1 MGGKRRTGYI
11 DRSSGRTDDT
21 GHPLLYQIMEKDG
34 RSADKRG
41 HRHGSGAAGNRGK
54 SSADSVG
61 RSVGQNY
68 ATYETQDGSTYEIW
82 LEDAQS
88 IAEKVKL
95 VPKYNLAGIA
105 QWKLGFE
112 NSSIWQ
118 VISDNLQ

>member
-1 MGGKRRTGYI
+1 MEDYRRCA
-11 DRSSGRTDDT
+11 DRRSDRNGSAQQVISENNVQTVW
-21 GHPLLYQIMEKDG
+21 DG
-34 RSADKRG
+34 
-41 HRHGSGAAGNRGK
+41 
-54 SSADSVG
+54 
-61 RSVGQNY
+61 SVGQNY
-68 ATYETQDGSTYEIW
+68 GTYETQDSTYQIW

-95 VPKYNLAGIA
+95 IPKYELAGVA

>member
-1 MGGKRRTGYI
+1 MDQAQQVIAENQAQTVW
-11 DRSSGRTDDT
+11 
-21 GHPLLYQIMEKDG
+21 DG
-34 RSADKRG
+34 
-41 HRHGSGAAGNRGK
+41 
-54 SSADSVG
+54 
-61 RSVGQNY
+61 SVGQNY